1 MAGLTDEQRPLL
13 LAVIDRVL
21 PAERFP
27 GAPQDAVVATLERRL
42 AGGDLAGQAEPLAR
56 WLAWLDAESFGVFGY
71 DFLSLHAGTRDE
83 LLDRLEAENIRTH
96 WTVEPVEFY
105 GQLLEWVAAAYA
117 EATGGGDDG
126 GAGAAKD

>member
-21 PAERFP
+21 PTDRFP
-27 GAPQDAVVATLERRL
+27 DPPHDEVLATIERQL
-42 AGGDLAGQAEPLAR
+42 AGDLAEQAEPLAR

-71 DFLSLHAGTRDE
+71 DFLSLHPGTRDE

-96 WTVEPVEFY
+96 WTVEPVAFY
-105 GQLLEWVAAAYA
+105 AQLLEWVAAAYTD
-117 EATGGGDDG
+117 ATGGEGN
-126 GAGAAKD
+126 AAAP